1 MASIGI
7 GLRGEARA
15 TVTPDKT
22 AEAYGSGLVPV
33 FATPAM
39 VGLLE
44 TAAVHALAG
53 RLDEGETTVGT
64 WLEVSHLA
72 ATPIGQEV
80 RAEAE
85 LVAIDGRKL
94 TFSLRAF
101 DEHELIGEGRHNRMI
116 ISEARFLARVRAKS
130 PKGVSPKD

>member
-7 GLRGEARA
+7 GLRGEVR
-15 TVTPDKT
+15 TSVTPDKT
-22 AEAYGSGLVPV
+22 ADAYGSGLVPV

-44 TAAVHALAG
+44 AAAVQALAG
-53 RLDEGETTVGT
+53 HLTESETTVGT
-64 WLEVSHLA
+64 WLGVSHLA
-72 ATPIGQEV
+72 ATPVGEKV

-94 TFSLRAF
+94 TFAVRAF
-101 DEHELIGEGRHNRMI
+101 DEHELIGDGTHNRMI
-116 ISEARFLARVRAKS
+116 VSRARFLARVRAKS
-130 PKGVSPKD
+130 SPAPA

>member
-1 MASIGI
+1 MASIEI
-7 GLRGEARA
+7 GLRGEATT
-15 TVTPDKT
+15 TVTRETT

-53 RLDEGETTVGT
+53 HLAAGETTVGT

-72 ATPIGQEV
+72 ATPIGEQV

-85 LVAIDGRKL
+85 LVAVDGRKL
-94 TFSLRAF
+94 TFALKAF
-101 DEHELIGEGRHNRMI
+101 DEHELIGEGRHHRMI
-116 ISEARFLARVRAKS
+116 VSEARFLARVRAK
-130 PKGVSPKD
+130 PRPDPA